1 MEENIIIMPMFAAL
15 MITLIVVFVSAF
27 IKKDTEPVKQE
38 WNITAWNKWYSDY
51 RADSEDHSIN
61 TFNFVVNK
69 RWGDKYRAYIFDI
82 NVVFSTFG

>member
-1 MEENIIIMPMFAAL
+1 MNYLDAMNDKTNTRLNYSARNTYTAKL
-15 MITLIVVFVSAF
+15 MW
-27 IKKDTEPVKQE
+27 TEPVKQE

-69 RWGDKYRAYIFDI
+69 RWGDKYRAYAGIDNLF
-82 NVVFSTFG
+82 

>member
-15 MITLIVVFVSAF
+15 MITLIVVIASAF

-38 WNITAWNKWYSDY
+38 LINISHRKSIY
-51 RADSEDHSIN
+51 RKNRQFGI
-61 TFNFVVNK
+61 
-69 RWGDKYRAYIFDI
+69 YIFDI